1 VKAGLLIIVTLALG
15 ALAAN
20 YMLADNGYVLI
31 NFRGYAIEM
40 SVPVLAFLLLFS
52 YLGVRLIVRI
62 WEAPRKLGE
71 MAARR
76 RMRKANELIVRGYI
90 EMGEGN
96 LARGE
101 RLLTKG
107 VRNSETP
114 LLNYLA
120 AARAAQAQG
129 DRGRRDNW
137 LKMAYEQDPRAT
149 ATVLLTQAELQFS
162 NEEYESARA
171 TLNQVLELTPG
182 NSEALRL
189 KAELCLKQGDWQDLR
204 GLLPKLR
211 KVGHVPAAV
220 LDSWYERTWPELLD
234 SAGDDA
240 AKLQELWDALPRHLR
255 NKPPLIAARVR
266 ALVRQGQ
273 PQEGETILRKTLN
286 SEWSE
291 QLVRLYGTID
301 GVDVKAALKNA
312 EKWLQQRPNDAA
324 LLLTAGRLCVRK
336 QLWGKA
342 RSYFESSLGLQPS
355 PEVWHELGKLLN
367 RMGEEQAAFDA
378 YQKGLTLSYGGTD
391 VPRIS
396 RSGSRRGN
404 R

>member
-1 VKAGLLIIVTLALG
+1 
-15 ALAAN
+15 
-20 YMLADNGYVLI
+20 M
-31 NFRGYAIEM
+31 
-40 SVPVLAFLLLFS
+40 
-52 YLGVRLIVRI
+52 
-62 WEAPRKLGE
+62 
-71 MAARR
+71 
-76 RMRKANELIVRGYI
+76 
-90 EMGEGN
+90 
-96 LARGE
+96 
-101 RLLTKG
+101 
-107 VRNSETP
+107 
-114 LLNYLA
+114 
-120 AARAAQAQG
+120 
-129 DRGRRDNW
+129 
-137 LKMAYEQDPRAT
+137 KMAYEQDPRAT